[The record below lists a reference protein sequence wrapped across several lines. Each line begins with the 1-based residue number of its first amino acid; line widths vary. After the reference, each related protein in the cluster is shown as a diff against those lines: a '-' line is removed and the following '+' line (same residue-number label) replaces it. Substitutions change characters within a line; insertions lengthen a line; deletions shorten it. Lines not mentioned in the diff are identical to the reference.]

1 MFRMTLFYQKEMN
14 KICFKVNHQM
24 KVKLKMIEQHKM
36 KKMTYNQKNLKHHH
50 FLNNKLLKKKLK
62 KKMFENYIIHQIIKD
77 TCLEKIKGYIGFG
90 RSELILNE
98 KIGSIFLL
106 PISSNWTFKM

>member
-1 MFRMTLFYQKEMN
+1 ML
-14 KICFKVNHQM
+14 
-24 KVKLKMIEQHKM
+24 
-36 KKMTYNQKNLKHHH
+36 
-50 FLNNKLLKKKLK
+50 
-62 KKMFENYIIHQIIKD
+62 ENFIIHQIIKD